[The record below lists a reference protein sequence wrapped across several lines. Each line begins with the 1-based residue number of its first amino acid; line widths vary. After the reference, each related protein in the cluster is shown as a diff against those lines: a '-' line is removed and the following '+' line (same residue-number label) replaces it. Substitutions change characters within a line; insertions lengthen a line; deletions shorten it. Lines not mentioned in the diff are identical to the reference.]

1 MKFKIT
7 KFQQVLSIL
16 FIRITDCEY
25 KYVYIYIYIYI
36 YLLKNNGMYDMHAN
50 NNKTHM
56 HALIYKWFLGKTNF
70 YIHFMNI

>member
-25 KYVYIYIYIYI
+25 KYVYIYIYIYLYI
-36 YLLKNNGMYDMHAN
+36 YLKTMACITCMQIITKHICMH
-50 NNKTHM
+50 
-56 HALIYKWFLGKTNF
+56 
-70 YIHFMNI
+70 

>member
-36 YLLKNNGMYDMHAN
+36 YLLKNNGMYNMHAN

-56 HALIYKWFLGKTNF
+56 HALI
-70 YIHFMNI
+70 